1 MRYEKGKKAN
11 QVSKRLTRADKNKL
25 REEWREAK
33 QQQRARWSR
42 ERRDFENRRRR
53 ERYRSRKK
61 LDFTGE
67 AEEEE
72 KIDANEMI
80 RLMNQSTPETQKQLK
95 VGEFSFTPKSIRW
108 NETNRRIVNNLND
121 RLKGIK
127 KDGVI

>member
-1 MRYEKGKKAN
+1 
-11 QVSKRLTRADKNKL
+11 
-25 REEWREAK
+25 
-33 QQQRARWSR
+33 
-42 ERRDFENRRRR
+42 
-53 ERYRSRKK
+53 
-61 LDFTGE
+61 
-67 AEEEE
+67 
-72 KIDANEMI
+72 MI